1 MTAVRCSRTGEE
13 EEIRKGFEVSNLDGV
28 VGTVWRSSRAG
39 KKLHLHLSR
48 RTNNERTTSRIK
60 AKVHRSVQERYGD
73 TSRDKQDTRHV
84 CAKRGGGVGA
94 GLSDVASPCAQ
105 QDRHGDNECKRQDVS
120 SAERRIG
127 DREV

>member
-1 MTAVRCSRTGEE
+1 MRYQIWTEL
-13 EEIRKGFEVSNLDGV
+13 EVSSGAAAELDKNCTCIFLG
-28 VGTVWRSSRAG
+28 
-39 KKLHLHLSR
+39 

-60 AKVHRSVQERYGD
+60 AKVHGSVQERYGD

-94 GLSDVASPCAQ
+94 GLSDEASPCAQ

-120 SAERRIG
+120 NAERRIG